1 MRKLFPITL
10 AILAIFLFSVVP
22 ADKAEATPAEDY
34 FNAAVNEVLVFG
46 INLDSLLA
54 NNLPF
59 LASTGD
65 VMGMAI
71 LKTGHFEIGL
81 GIGVVAATGAD
92 EIFNGLTIVDTSE
105 IDIPGTL
112 PLPNVVAFGKVGL
125 IKKLDVGVKIGTFP
139 EIDVGDLTFSNL
151 VWGVEAR
158 YGLIGGK
165 LKGPRVSV
173 GLSVEGISGEIVF
186 TSTNT
191 FNSLVGGTPATFVT
205 NAIITTEWSLTS
217 VVLEAKV
224 SQKLILITPFAS
236 VSIAF
241 NGGDVETT
249 SSGTAVATTTTPID
263 IFIGSYSITADQT
276 RQEPDSTS
284 YRAAAGLD
292 FNFPAFRIGLEFDYD
307 FTAEAY
313 AGSVAFKAGF

>member
-92 EIFNGLTIVDTSE
+92 DIERICPVCDKRFNT
-105 IDIPGTL
+105 
-112 PLPNVVAFGKVGL
+112 N
-125 IKKLDVGVKIGTFP
+125 
-139 EIDVGDLTFSNL
+139 
-151 VWGVEAR
+151 R
-158 YGLIGGK
+158 YRGAKHCSRKCGAVTAQRK
-165 LKGPRVSV
+165 RESVPRKQ
-173 GLSVEGISGEIVF
+173 GR
-186 TSTNT
+186 
-191 FNSLVGGTPATFVT
+191 
-205 NAIITTEWSLTS
+205 
-217 VVLEAKV
+217 
-224 SQKLILITPFAS
+224 
-236 VSIAF
+236 
-241 NGGDVETT
+241 
-249 SSGTAVATTTTPID
+249 
-263 IFIGSYSITADQT
+263 YT
-276 RQEPDSTS
+276 RSPD
-284 YRAAAGLD
+284 
-292 FNFPAFRIGLEFDYD
+292 
-307 FTAEAY
+307 
-313 AGSVAFKAGF
+313 

>member
-10 AILAIFLFSVVP
+10 AILSIFLFSVVP
-22 ADKAEATPAEDY
+22 ADKAEATALDY
-34 FNAAVNEVLVFG
+34 FNDAVNELTTFG
-46 INLDSLLA
+46 NSLDSFLA

-65 VMGMAI
+65 VMGTAI
-71 LKTGHFEIGL
+71 LKTGHFEVGS

-92 EIFNGLTIVDTSE
+92 EIFNGLTIIDTSE
-105 IDIPGTL
+105 IDIPNTL
-112 PLPNVVAFGKVGL
+112 PLPNLVAFGKMGL
-125 IKKLDVGVKIGTFP
+125 IKKLDVGVKLGTFP
-139 EIDVGDLTFSNL
+139 EVDVGDMSFSNL

-158 YGLIGGK
+158 YGLIKGK
-165 LKGPRVSV
+165 LGSPRVSV

-186 TSTNT
+186 TSTDT
-191 FNSLVGGTPATFVT
+191 FNSLFNGTPATFVT
-205 NAIITTEWSLTS
+205 NAIIMTEWNLTS
-217 VVLEAKV
+217 VTLEARV
-224 SQKLILITPFAS
+224 SQKFILITPFAS

-241 NGGDVETT
+241 NSGDVETT
-249 SSGTAVATTTTPID
+249 SSGSATATTTTPVD
-263 IFIGSYSITADQT
+263 VFIGSYSITADQT

-292 FNFPAFRIGLEFDYD
+292 LNFPAFRIGLEFDYD

-313 AGSVAFKAGF
+313 AGGIAFKAGF